1 MGRIQR
7 LPLAIANQIAA
18 GEVVERPAS
27 VVKELVENALDAG
40 ASRVRIRAR
49 EGGRWLEV
57 TDDGSGMEPED
68 AVLAFERFATS
79 KLRSS
84 EDLWTLQT
92 MGFRGEA
99 LPSIASVSRLTCTTR
114 TRGGQDGVE
123 VRIEGGDEPVVHPA
137 GCPEGTRIEVA
148 DLFFNTP
155 ARRKFLRADS
165 TELSQIGEV
174 VTGLALAHPGVRFS
188 LTLEQREVFDTAGC
202 RNLRDVVR
210 ILWGTEWA
218 DRMLEVDTETS
229 TGRVHGLLAPPEWLR
244 RDRHR
249 QFWVLNGR
257 NIKHP
262 SLARGLEEA
271 LAVHV
276 PQGRHSQFILHLEV
290 DPERV
295 DVNVH
300 PTKRE
305 VRLADGQSVYWLVK
319 EAITRSL
326 LLDRGAVP
334 PLGTEAKSGTS
345 TALRSD
351 TEPSGEPRHAG
362 THEPSRAAQSPWA
375 ASGTGGLAMPR
386 QGIDPERSAAAL
398 DLFRPAPA
406 GERVEAARPYQP
418 LLGGS
423 PDLARA
429 VHRPDDFPWD
439 SLRIVGQL
447 DRTFILLEH
456 PDGLYMLDQ
465 HNAHERY
472 LYEQMKPAEVKSQEL
487 LMPRVMQLRP
497 EASEALRDHATRL
510 NDLGYRIEP
519 MDDTTWAI
527 RAVPAILSMEQAEA
541 TVHELLGDAAE
552 ARFVS
557 PANREDRWR
566 ITIACHAATRAGDVL
581 DAEQMKKVVGYWRAC
596 QQPFTCPHG
605 RPTGFLIPRNEL
617 KRRVLR

>member
-40 ASRVRIRAR
+40 AARIHVRAR

-57 TDDGSGMEPED
+57 TDDGSGMDPGD
-68 AVLAFERFATS
+68 SILAFERFATS
-79 KLRSS
+79 KLRTS

-114 TRGGQDGVE
+114 ARGSADGIE
-123 VRIEGGDEPVVHPA
+123 VRIEGGADPVVHPA
-137 GCPEGTRIEVA
+137 GCTEGTRVEVA

-165 TELSQIGEV
+165 TELAHVGEV
-174 VTGLALAHPGVRFS
+174 VTGLALAHPGVRFA

-202 RNLRDVVR
+202 RGLRDVIRV
-210 ILWGTEWA
+210 IWGPEWA
-218 DRMLEVDTETS
+218 DRMVDVDTETS
-229 TGRVHGLLAPPEWLR
+229 SGRVHGLLAPPEWLR
-244 RDRHR
+244 RDRNR

-276 PQGRHSQFILHLEV
+276 PQGRHAQFVLHLDL

-319 EAITRSL
+319 EAVTRSL
-326 LLDRGAVP
+326 LLDRGPVTPLDTAASVEAPGGFRP
-334 PLGTEAKSGTS
+334 PVI
-345 TALRSD
+345 
-351 TEPSGEPRHAG
+351 PSGDPHHDG
-362 THEPSRAAQSPWA
+362 SRGAIRGGHGPGM
-375 ASGTGGLAMPR
+375 ASGHSGKPAQR
-386 QGIDPERSAAAL
+386 QGLDPELSAAAL
-398 DLFRPAPA
+398 DLFRPAPG
-406 GERVEAARPYQP
+406 GETVVPARPYQAV
-418 LLGGS
+418 LGGS
-423 PDLARA
+423 QELARA
-429 VHRPDDFPWD
+429 VHRMDDFPWD
-439 SLRIVGQL
+439 RLRIVGQL

-472 LYEQMKPAEVKSQEL
+472 LYEQMKPADVKSQEL

-527 RAVPAILSMEQAEA
+527 RAVPAILSLEQAES
-541 TVHELLGDAAE
+541 TIHELLGDAAE

-581 DAEQMKKVVGYWRAC
+581 DPEQMKKVVGYWRAC

>member
-1 MGRIQR
+1 MSRIQR

-18 GEVVERPAS
+18 GEVIERPAS

-57 TDDGSGMEPED
+57 TDDGSGMDPED

-79 KLRSS
+79 KLRTS
-84 EDLWTLQT
+84 EDLWTLRT

-114 TRGGQDGVE
+114 ALGSQDGIE
-123 VRIEGGDEPVVHPA
+123 VRIEGGHEPVVHPA

-202 RNLRDVVR
+202 RNLRDVIRV
-210 ILWGTEWA
+210 LWGTEWA

-257 NIKHP
+257 NIRHP

-276 PQGRHSQFILHLEV
+276 PQGRHSQFVLHLEV

-326 LLDRGAVP
+326 LLDRGV
-334 PLGTEAKSGTS
+334 
-345 TALRSD
+345 
-351 TEPSGEPRHAG
+351 EPTPGMGATTG
-362 THEPSRAAQSPWA
+362 THERSQGGQAPWP
-375 ASGTGGLAMPR
+375 ASGTAGRGMPR
-386 QGIDPERSAAAL
+386 QDIDPERSAAAL

-406 GERVEAARPYQP
+406 GERVDAARPYQP
-418 LLGGS
+418 MLGGS
-423 PDLARA
+423 PELARA

-439 SLRIVGQL
+439 GLRIVGQL

-497 EASEALRDHATRL
+497 ETSEALRDHATRL

-519 MDDTTWAI
+519 MDETTWAI
-527 RAVPAILSMEQAEA
+527 RAVPAILSLEQAEA

-581 DAEQMKKVVGYWRAC
+581 DPEQMKKVVGYWRAC

>member
-1 MGRIQR
+1 MSRIQR

-18 GEVVERPAS
+18 GEVIERPAS

-57 TDDGSGMEPED
+57 TDDGSGMDPED

-79 KLRSS
+79 KLRTS
-84 EDLWTLQT
+84 EDLWTLRT

-114 TRGGQDGVE
+114 ARGSQDGIE
-123 VRIEGGDEPVVHPA
+123 VRIEGGHEPVVHPA

-202 RNLRDVVR
+202 RNLRDVIRV
-210 ILWGTEWA
+210 LWGTEWA

-257 NIKHP
+257 NIRHP

-276 PQGRHSQFILHLEV
+276 PQGRHSQFVLHLEV

-326 LLDRGAVP
+326 LLDRGV
-334 PLGTEAKSGTS
+334 
-345 TALRSD
+345 
-351 TEPSGEPRHAG
+351 EPTPGMGATTG
-362 THEPSRAAQSPWA
+362 THERPQGGQAPWP
-375 ASGTGGLAMPR
+375 ASGTGGRGMPR
-386 QGIDPERSAAAL
+386 QDIDPERSAAAL

-406 GERVEAARPYQP
+406 GERVDAARPYQP
-418 LLGGS
+418 MLGGS
-423 PDLARA
+423 PVLARA

-439 SLRIVGQL
+439 GLRIVGQL

-497 EASEALRDHATRL
+497 ETSEALRDHATRL

-519 MDDTTWAI
+519 MDETTWAI
-527 RAVPAILSMEQAEA
+527 RAVPAILSLEQAEA

-581 DAEQMKKVVGYWRAC
+581 DPEQMKKVVGYWRAC